1 MNITRKDVDAVNAVL
16 TVKIAKADYAEKVE
30 KTLKDYRRKAN
41 VPGFRP
47 GMVPMGLVKKMYGK
61 AVLAEEVNKTLS
73 DSLFGY
79 IRENNLQVLGEPLPN
94 ETEQKTVNFDTDED
108 FEFVFDIA
116 LAPEINLTLDK
127 KIKIKEYEIAVDEKM
142 VENQIQSYKSRF
154 GRYEQQEVA
163 EETDVLRGDIQEV
176 GGEIA
181 AKEVVIS
188 AQHIKSATQKKLFI
202 GAKKG
207 DVVTFS
213 PNKAYK
219 GNETEIAAL
228 LKIEKEQ
235 AKDLTSE
242 FEYTINTI
250 TRYFE
255 AELNQDL
262 FDKVYGENIV
272 TSEVDFRAKIE
283 EEIKA
288 SLKVNSDYKFAL
300 DTKQALLKKVGKV
313 EFPEAFLKR
322 WLLATNEKMT
332 EETLE
337 KDFPK
342 MMEELKWQVISDKL
356 VKENEIKVE
365 QNDLLEQAKKVTRSQ
380 FAQYGMMN
388 IPDDILDNYANE
400 MLKKQESVENLARQA
415 MEDKLLEVVKK
426 AISLQK
432 ESISM
437 EDFGKLFEK

>member
-16 TVKIAKADYAEKVE
+16 TVEIAKADYAEKVE

-154 GRYEQQEVA
+154 GRYEQQDVA
-163 EETDVLRGDIQEV
+163 EEKDVLRGDIQEV
-176 GGEIA
+176 GGEIV

-188 AQHIKSATQKKLFI
+188 AQHIKAATQKKLFI

-213 PNKAYK
+213 PSKAYK

-228 LKIEKEQ
+228 LKIDKEQ

-255 AELNQDL
+255 AEPNQDL
-262 FDKVYGENIV
+262 FDKVYGENVV
-272 TSEVDFRAKIE
+272 TSEADFRAKIE

-322 WLLATNEKMT
+322 WLLTTNEKMT

-415 MEDKLLEVVKK
+415 MEDKLLEVVKNT
-426 AISLQK
+426 ISLQK

-437 EDFGKLFEK
+437 EEFGKLFEK

>member
-16 TVKIAKADYAEKVE
+16 TVQIAKADYAEKVE

-47 GMVPMGLVKKMYGK
+47 GMVPVGLVKKMYGK

-73 DSLFGY
+73 DGLFGY

-94 ETEQKTVNFDTDED
+94 ETEQKPVNFDTDED
-108 FEFVFDIA
+108 FEFVFDVA
-116 LAPEINLTLDK
+116 LAPEINISLDK
-127 KIKIKEYEIAVDEKM
+127 KIKITEYEIAVDEKM

-154 GRYEQQEVA
+154 GRYEQEDVA
-163 EETDVLRGDIQEV
+163 EEKDVLRGDIQEV
-176 GGEIA
+176 GGEIV
-181 AKEVVIS
+181 AKDVVIS

-207 DVVTFS
+207 DVVKFS

-228 LKIEKEQ
+228 LKIDKEK

-262 FDKVYGENIV
+262 FDKVYGEKVV
-272 TSEVDFRAKIE
+272 TSEDEFRSKIE

-288 SLKVNSDYKFAL
+288 SLKINSDYKFAL
-300 DTKQALLKKVGKV
+300 DTKQVLLKKAEKV

-322 WLLATNEKMT
+322 WLLATNEKMN
-332 EETLE
+332 EEVIE

-342 MMEELKWQVISDKL
+342 MLEELKWQVISDKL

-365 QNDLLEQAKKVTRSQ
+365 QSDLLEQAKKTTRSQ

-388 IPDDILDNYANE
+388 IPDDILDSYANE

-415 MEDKLLEVVKK
+415 MEDKLLEVVKN

>member
-16 TVKIAKADYAEKVE
+16 TVQIAKADYAEKVE

-47 GMVPMGLVKKMYGK
+47 GMVPVGLVKKMYGK

-73 DSLFGY
+73 DGLFGY

-94 ETEQKTVNFDTDED
+94 ETEQKPVNFDTDED
-108 FEFVFDIA
+108 FEFVFDVA
-116 LAPEINLTLDK
+116 LAPEINISLDK
-127 KIKIKEYEIAVDEKM
+127 KIKITEYEIAVDEKM

-154 GRYEQQEVA
+154 GRYEQEDVA
-163 EETDVLRGDIQEV
+163 EEKDVLRGDIQEV
-176 GGEIA
+176 GGEIV
-181 AKEVVIS
+181 AKDVVIS

-228 LKIEKEQ
+228 LKIDKEK

-262 FDKVYGENIV
+262 FDKVYGEKVV
-272 TSEVDFRAKIE
+272 TSEDEFRSKIE

-288 SLKVNSDYKFAL
+288 SLKINSDYKFAL
-300 DTKQALLKKVGKV
+300 DTKQALLKKAEKV

-332 EETLE
+332 EEVIE

-342 MMEELKWQVISDKL
+342 MLEELKWQVISDKL

-365 QNDLLEQAKKVTRSQ
+365 QSDLLEQAKKTTRSQ

-388 IPDDILDNYANE
+388 IPDDILDSYANE

-415 MEDKLLEVVKK
+415 MEDKLLEVVKN

>member
-16 TVKIAKADYAEKVE
+16 TVQIAKADYAEKVE

-47 GMVPMGLVKKMYGK
+47 GMVPVGLVKKMYGK

-73 DSLFGY
+73 DGLFGY
-79 IRENNLQVLGEPLPN
+79 IRENNLQVLGEPLPS
-94 ETEQKTVNFDTDED
+94 ETEQKPVNFDTDED
-108 FEFVFDIA
+108 FEFVFDVA
-116 LAPEINLTLDK
+116 LAPEINISLDK
-127 KIKIKEYEIAVDEKM
+127 KIKITEYEIAVDEKM

-154 GRYEQQEVA
+154 GRYEQEDVA
-163 EETDVLRGDIQEV
+163 EEKDVLRGDIQEV
-176 GGEIA
+176 GGEIV
-181 AKEVVIS
+181 AKDVVIS

-228 LKIEKEQ
+228 LKIDKEK

-262 FDKVYGENIV
+262 FDKVYGEKVV
-272 TSEVDFRAKIE
+272 TSEDEFRSKIE

-288 SLKVNSDYKFAL
+288 SLKINSDYKFAL
-300 DTKQALLKKVGKV
+300 DTKQVLLKKAEKV

-332 EETLE
+332 EEVIE

-342 MMEELKWQVISDKL
+342 MLEELKWQVISDKL

-365 QNDLLEQAKKVTRSQ
+365 QSDLLEQAKKTTRSQ

-388 IPDDILDNYANE
+388 IPDDILDSYANE

-415 MEDKLLEVVKK
+415 MEDKLLEVVKN

>member
-16 TVKIAKADYAEKVE
+16 TVQIAKADYAEKVE

-47 GMVPMGLVKKMYGK
+47 GMVPVGLVKKMYGK

-73 DSLFGY
+73 DGLFGY

-94 ETEQKTVNFDTDED
+94 ETEQKPVNFDTDED
-108 FEFVFDIA
+108 FEFVFDVA
-116 LAPEINLTLDK
+116 LAPEINISLDK
-127 KIKIKEYEIAVDEKM
+127 KIKITEYEIAVDEKM

-154 GRYEQQEVA
+154 GRYEQEDVA
-163 EETDVLRGDIQEV
+163 EEKDVLRGDIQEV
-176 GGEIA
+176 GGEIV
-181 AKEVVIS
+181 AKDVVIS

-207 DVVTFS
+207 DVVKFS

-228 LKIEKEQ
+228 LKIDKEK

-262 FDKVYGENIV
+262 FDKVYGEKVV
-272 TSEVDFRAKIE
+272 TSEDEFRSKIE

-288 SLKVNSDYKFAL
+288 SLKINSDYKFAL
-300 DTKQALLKKVGKV
+300 DTKQVLLKKAEKV

-332 EETLE
+332 EEVIE

-342 MMEELKWQVISDKL
+342 MLEELKWQVISDKL

-365 QNDLLEQAKKVTRSQ
+365 QSDLLEQAKKTTRSQ

-388 IPDDILDNYANE
+388 IPDDILDSYANE

-415 MEDKLLEVVKK
+415 MEDKLLEVVKN

>member
-1 MNITRKDVDAVNAVL
+1 MKITRKDVDAVNAVL
-16 TVKIAKADYAEKVE
+16 TVEIAKADYAEKVE

-47 GMVPMGLVKKMYGK
+47 GMVPVGLVKKMYGK

-73 DSLFGY
+73 DALFGY
-79 IRENNLQVLGEPLPN
+79 IRENNLPVLGEPLPN
-94 ETEQKTVNFDTDED
+94 ETEQKPVNFDTDED

-116 LAPEINLTLDK
+116 IAPEINIVLDK
-127 KIKIKEYEIAVDEKM
+127 KIKLKEYEISADEKM
-142 VENQIQSYKSRF
+142 IENQIQSYKSRF
-154 GRYEQQEVA
+154 GKYEQQDEV
-163 EETDVLRGDIQEV
+163 EEKDVLRGDIKEV
-176 GGEIA
+176 GGDIE
-181 AKEVVIS
+181 AKEVVVS
-188 AQHIKSATQKKLFI
+188 AQHMKSATQKKLFI

-207 DVVTFS
+207 DVVKFS

-228 LKIEKEQ
+228 LKIDKEK

-242 FEYTINTI
+242 FEFTINTI

-262 FDKVYGENIV
+262 FDKVYGENAV
-272 TSEVDFRAKIE
+272 KSEEEFRAKIE

-300 DTKQALLKKVGKV
+300 DSKQALLEQAGEVT
-313 EFPEAFLKR
+313 FPEAFLKR
-322 WLLATNEKMT
+322 WLLATNDKMT
-332 EETLE
+332 EEALE

-342 MMEELKWQVISDKL
+342 MLEELKWQVISDKL

-388 IPDDILDNYANE
+388 IPEDILDNYASE

-415 MEDKLLEVVKK
+415 MEDKLLEVVKN
-426 AISLQK
+426 AVSLKK

>member
-16 TVKIAKADYAEKVE
+16 TVQIAKADYAEKVE
-30 KTLKDYRRKAN
+30 KTLKDYRCKAN

-47 GMVPMGLVKKMYGK
+47 GMVPVGLVKKMYGK

-73 DSLFGY
+73 DGLFGY

-94 ETEQKTVNFDTDED
+94 ETEQKPVNFDTDED
-108 FEFVFDIA
+108 FEFVFDVA
-116 LAPEINLTLDK
+116 LAPEINISLDK
-127 KIKIKEYEIAVDEKM
+127 KIKITEYEIAVDEKM

-154 GRYEQQEVA
+154 GRYEQEDVA
-163 EETDVLRGDIQEV
+163 EEKDVLRGDIQEV
-176 GGEIA
+176 GGEIV
-181 AKEVVIS
+181 AKDVVIS

-207 DVVTFS
+207 DVVKFS

-228 LKIEKEQ
+228 LKIDKEK

-262 FDKVYGENIV
+262 FDKVYGEKVV
-272 TSEVDFRAKIE
+272 TSEDEFRSKIE

-288 SLKVNSDYKFAL
+288 SLKINSDYKFAL
-300 DTKQALLKKVGKV
+300 DTKQVLLKKAEKV

-332 EETLE
+332 EEVIE

-342 MMEELKWQVISDKL
+342 MLEELKWQVISDKL

-365 QNDLLEQAKKVTRSQ
+365 QSDLLEQAKKTTRSQ

-388 IPDDILDNYANE
+388 IPDDILDSYANE

-415 MEDKLLEVVKK
+415 MEDKLLEVVKN